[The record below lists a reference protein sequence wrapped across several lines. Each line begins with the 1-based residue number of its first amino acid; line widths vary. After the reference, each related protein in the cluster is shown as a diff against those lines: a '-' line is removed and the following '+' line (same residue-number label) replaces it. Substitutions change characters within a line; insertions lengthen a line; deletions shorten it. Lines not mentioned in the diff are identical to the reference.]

1 MGSSQYASSFGR
13 LQSIAINFLSEDF
26 LQNMLKANNVT
37 EMVKQ
42 LESTWYGEEIKKA
55 ASVYKDAALLEV
67 ALNRHIVETNRIIS
81 EATPFAGKNAVR
93 TYLSKWDLYNI
104 ELILSSKAMGREI
117 SQTESLLVS
126 SRNVPAGIAAGNIS
140 HDEIKIILAETTV
153 DGVVNKLTKY
163 DYGVVLMK
171 HLDEFQ
177 KTGDLGPMMSALHEL
192 YFQKLLESLKF
203 FQGDEGAI
211 RELVRA
217 EIDKKNLLNLLKA
230 KESNL
235 EKDIVS
241 KHLIDGGRIST
252 KELLDSY
259 DVKDVIEMV
268 GRFDSHFKL
277 ADAIEQYKTSKSLID
292 FEVGITKNI
301 FENNVKKLRNIALS
315 IGNIFYFIF
324 RAEIEHENLKR
335 ITYGKRYDIS
345 NDKIKEMLLIW
356 ANKFQNKKLI
366 LVED

>member
-1 MGSSQYASSFGR
+1 MGASQYASSFGR

-37 EMVKQ
+37 EIVKQ

-67 ALNRHIVETNRIIS
+67 ALNRHIVETNKIIS

-117 SQTESLLVS
+117 TETESLLVS

-153 DGVVNKLTKY
+153 DGVVN
-163 DYGVVLMK
+163 
-171 HLDEFQ
+171 
-177 KTGDLGPMMSALHEL
+177 MSALHES

-211 RELVRA
+211 RDLVRA
-217 EIDKKNLLNLLKA
+217 EIDKKNVLNLLKA

-241 KHLIDGGRIST
+241 KHLIEGGRIST

-259 DVKDVIEMV
+259 EVKDVVEMV
-268 GRFDSHFKL
+268 GRFDSYFKL
-277 ADAIEQYKTSKSLID
+277 TDAIEQYKTSKSLID

-324 RAEIEHENLKR
+324 RVEIEHENLKR
-335 ITYGKRYDIS
+335 ITYGKRYELSI
-345 NDKIKEMLLIW
+345 DKIKEMLLI
-356 ANKFQNKKLI
+356 
-366 LVED
+366 

>member
-55 ASVYKDAALLEV
+55 AAVYKDAALLEV

-140 HDEIKIILAETTV
+140 HDEIKIILAETSV

-163 DYGVVLMK
+163 DYGVILMK
-171 HLDEFQ
+171 YLDEFQ
-177 KTGDLGPMMSALHEL
+177 KTGDLGPMMAALHES

-335 ITYGKRYDIS
+335 ITYGKRYDLSI
-345 NDKIKEMLLIW
+345 DKIKEMLLI
-356 ANKFQNKKLI
+356 
-366 LVED
+366 

>member
-13 LQSIAINFLSEDF
+13 LQSIAINFLPEDF

-177 KTGDLGPMMSALHEL
+177 KTGDLGPMMSALHES

-211 RELVRA
+211 RDLVRA

-241 KHLIDGGRIST
+241 KHLIEGGRIST

-259 DVKDVIEMV
+259 DVKDVIEMA
-268 GRFDSHFKL
+268 GRFDSYFKL
-277 ADAIEQYKTSKSLID
+277 SDAIEQYKTSKSLID

-335 ITYGKRYDIS
+335 ITYGKRYEIS
-345 NDKIKEMLLIW
+345 NDKIKEMLLI
-356 ANKFQNKKLI
+356 
-366 LVED
+366 

>member
-13 LQSIAINFLSEDF
+13 LQSIAINFLPEDF

-177 KTGDLGPMMSALHEL
+177 KTGDLGPMMSALHES
-192 YFQKLLESLKF
+192 YFQKLLESLRF

-241 KHLIDGGRIST
+241 KHLIEGGRIST

-259 DVKDVIEMV
+259 EVKDVVEMV
-268 GRFDSHFKL
+268 GRFDSYFKL
-277 ADAIEQYKTSKSLID
+277 TDSIEQYKISKSLID

-335 ITYGKRYDIS
+335 ITYGKRYEIS
-345 NDKIKEMLLIW
+345 NDKIKEMLLI
-356 ANKFQNKKLI
+356 
-366 LVED
+366 

>member
-13 LQSIAINFLSEDF
+13 LQSIAINFLPEDF

-177 KTGDLGPMMSALHEL
+177 KTGDLGPMMSALHES

-211 RELVRA
+211 RDLVRA
-217 EIDKKNLLNLLKA
+217 EIDKKNVLNLLKA

-241 KHLIDGGRIST
+241 KHLIEGGRIST

-259 DVKDVIEMV
+259 DVKDVVEMV
-268 GRFDSHFKL
+268 GRFDSYFKL

-335 ITYGKRYDIS
+335 ITYGKRYEIS
-345 NDKIKEMLLIW
+345 NDKIKEMLLI
-356 ANKFQNKKLI
+356 
-366 LVED
+366 

>member
-13 LQSIAINFLSEDF
+13 LQSIAINFLPEDF

-55 ASVYKDAALLEV
+55 AAVYKDAALLEV

-140 HDEIKIILAETTV
+140 HDEIKLILAETTV

-171 HLDEFQ
+171 YLDEFQ
-177 KTGDLGPMMSALHEL
+177 KTGDLGPMMSALHES

-217 EIDKKNLLNLLKA
+217 EIDKKNVLNLLKA

-259 DVKDVIEMV
+259 DVKDVIEMA
-268 GRFDSHFKL
+268 GRFDSYFKL
-277 ADAIEQYKTSKSLID
+277 SDAIEQYKTSKSLID

-345 NDKIKEMLLIW
+345 IDKIKEMLLIW

>member
-163 DYGVVLMK
+163 DYGVILMK
-171 HLDEFQ
+171 HLDDFQ
-177 KTGDLGPMMSALHEL
+177 KTGDLGPMMSALHES

-211 RELVRA
+211 RDLVRA

-241 KHLIDGGRIST
+241 KHLIEGGRIST

-259 DVKDVIEMV
+259 EVKDVVEMV
-268 GRFDSHFKL
+268 GRFDSYFKL
-277 ADAIEQYKTSKSLID
+277 TDSIEQYKTSKSLID

-335 ITYGKRYDIS
+335 ITYGKRYEIS
-345 NDKIKEMLLIW
+345 NDKIKEMLLI
-356 ANKFQNKKLI
+356 
-366 LVED
+366 